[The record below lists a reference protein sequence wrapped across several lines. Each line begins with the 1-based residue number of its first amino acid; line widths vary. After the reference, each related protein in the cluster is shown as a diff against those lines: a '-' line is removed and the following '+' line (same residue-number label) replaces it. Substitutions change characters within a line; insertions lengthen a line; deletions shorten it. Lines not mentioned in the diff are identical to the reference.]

1 MGEITPCRRIVGML
15 MDDGFLRGDA
25 VGGLADPAAQQDAL
39 PTGAMVHLRVSAAI
53 HVHGHLVAGGGF
65 L

>member
-1 MGEITPCRRIVGML
+1 

-39 PTGAMVHLRVSAAI
+39 PTGAMVHLRVSAAS

-65 L
+65 F